1 MTTQDPNFSVV
12 FNREIVLKDSYLKN
26 TNSGPGK
33 MCLRIQRFYRGSN
46 SCLGT
51 QKKQTVEPHMTY
63 RDKGD
68 LGPSG

>member
-51 QKKQTVEPHMTY
+51 
-63 RDKGD
+63 
-68 LGPSG
+68 